1 MTKAVSPRVVPPFF
15 ATTSNHKR
23 DCCTK
28 AICFVAF
35 GIRARSRT
43 RVRSLPLILSALH
56 LILRAKS
63 QHILVNVREWH
74 FVQHSQTMLK
84 CNILPNKMGI
94 FENR

>member
-1 MTKAVSPRVVPPFF
+1 MTKAVSPRVVPLFF

-43 RVRSLPLILSALH
+43 RVRSLRPHPQRLASHPSCKVSAH
-56 LILRAKS
+56 FSKCARIALRATFT
-63 QHILVNVREWH
+63 NYA
-74 FVQHSQTMLK
+74 
-84 CNILPNKMGI
+84 KM
-94 FENR
+94 